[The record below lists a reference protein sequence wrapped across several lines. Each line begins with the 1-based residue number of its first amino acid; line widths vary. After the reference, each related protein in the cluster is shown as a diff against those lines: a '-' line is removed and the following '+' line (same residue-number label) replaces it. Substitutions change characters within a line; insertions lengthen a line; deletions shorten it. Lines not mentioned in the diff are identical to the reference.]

1 MMASPKPRHPEKRPQ
16 GASRRTHG
24 VNAID
29 PITLEVLRNGLE
41 SIADEMGVVLKR
53 TSFSPNIKERMDASC
68 AIFDAQA
75 QLVAQAEH
83 VPVHLGSMLR
93 AVSAT
98 VAAAGSC
105 DDGDVV
111 IVNDPF
117 IGGSHLPDITLV
129 APVYVATGNGSRHL
143 GYVATRA
150 HHADV
155 GGMEPGS
162 MPGNS
167 REVYQEGIV
176 IPAIKLY
183 RKGELQDDVMRLIL
197 ANVRTSDE
205 RKGDLNAQLAALRVG
220 EQRLMELATRYG
232 ADLLCAG
239 FEAILDYA
247 ERRMRRR
254 LAELPAGTYSGEDFL
269 DDDGTDD
276 EPVHI
281 ALQVTVTPDKLTLD
295 FAGSAP
301 QRKGNIN
308 AVAPM
313 TYSGSFFAVKILTD
327 PEIPV
332 NAGTFR
338 PVELKIPKGS
348 FLACEPPAA
357 TCAGNTETTQRIA
370 DTVLKVF
377 AQFAPDRIPAAS
389 QGTMNTIAVGGRDPR
404 AKGPGGRPY
413 SYIETI
419 GGGQGGRPMGPG
431 DDGIQ
436 CNMTNTMNTPIEALE
451 ITYPLRVERY
461 ELRED
466 SSGAGKHRGGDGLVR
481 AIRALGEARVSL
493 QCERRRFAPSGLHGG
508 ADGKRGRNA
517 VVRNDGTVEEV
528 AGKASLTLAPD
539 EIVIVETPG
548 GGGWG
553 SPSA

>member
-1 MMASPKPRHPEKRPQ
+1 MNDLPTP
-16 GASRRTHG
+16 GLTRRNT
-24 VNAID
+24 VD
-29 PITLEVLRNGLE
+29 PVTLEVLRNALE
-41 SIADEMGVVLKR
+41 ATADEMGAVLKR

-68 AIFDAQA
+68 AVFDAQA

-93 AVSAT
+93 SVEKT
-98 VAAAGSC
+98 VAAAGGL

-117 IGGSHLPDITLV
+117 TNGSHLPDITVV
-129 APVYVATGNGSRHL
+129 APVFAECRHIA
-143 GYVATRA
+143 YVATRA

-167 REVYQEGIV
+167 HEIYQEGLV
-176 IPAIKLY
+176 IPAVKLY
-183 RKGELQDDVMRLIL
+183 RGGELQDDVMRLIL
-197 ANVRTSDE
+197 ANVRTPEE
-205 RKGDLNAQLAALRVG
+205 RRGDLNAQLASLRIG
-220 EQRLMELATRYG
+220 ERRIRELAQRYG
-232 ADLLCAG
+232 ADLVTAG
-239 FEAILDYA
+239 FEAILDYT

-254 LAELPAGTYSGEDFL
+254 LAEFPPGTYRGEDFL
-269 DDDGTDD
+269 DDDGSSD
-276 EPVHI
+276 EPVRI
-281 ALQVTVTPDKLTLD
+281 ALAITVTPEKLVLD
-295 FAGSAP
+295 FAGSSP
-301 QRKGNIN
+301 QRPGNIN

-313 TYSGSFFAVKILTD
+313 TYSASFFAIKLLTD

-338 PVELKIPKGS
+338 NLELKIPEGS
-348 FLACEPPAA
+348 VLAARHPAA

-370 DTVLKVF
+370 DTVLKVC
-377 AQFAPDRIPAAS
+377 AQFAPDRVPAAS
-389 QGTMNTIAVGGRDPR
+389 QGTMNTIAVGGNDPR
-404 AKGPGGRPY
+404 AKTPGGRPY

-436 CNMTNTMNTPIEALE
+436 CNMTNTMNTPVEALE

-461 ELRED
+461 ELREG
-466 SSGAGKHRGGDGLVR
+466 SAGAGKHRGGNGLVR
-481 AIRALGEARVSL
+481 AIRSLDHTARVSL
-493 QCERRRFAPSGLHGG
+493 QCERRRFAPYGLQGG
-508 ADGKRGRNA
+508 ADAKPGHNY
-517 VVRNDGTVEEV
+517 VVQGNGQIRDEP
-528 AGKASLTLAPD
+528 GKASLSLRPD
-539 EIVIVETPG
+539 EIIVVETPG

-553 SPSA
+553 SPAANSRTGH

>member
-1 MMASPKPRHPEKRPQ
+1 MTERPN
-16 GASRRTHG
+16 T
-24 VNAID
+24 ID
-29 PITLEVLRNGLE
+29 PITLEVLRNALE
-41 SIADEMGVVLKR
+41 SVADEMGAVLKR

-68 AIFDAQA
+68 AVFDAQA

-93 AVSAT
+93 SVEKT
-98 VAAAGSC
+98 VAAAGGL

-117 IGGSHLPDITLV
+117 TNGSHLPDITV
-129 APVYVATGNGSRHL
+129 IAPVFAESRHIA
-143 GYVATRA
+143 YVATRA

-167 REVYQEGIV
+167 REIYQEGLV
-176 IPAIKLY
+176 IPAVKLY
-183 RKGELQDDVMRLIL
+183 RRSELQDDVMRLIL
-197 ANVRTSDE
+197 ANVRTPEE
-205 RKGDLNAQLAALRVG
+205 RRGDLNAQLASLRIG
-220 EQRLMELATRYG
+220 ERRIKELAQRYG
-232 ADLLCAG
+232 ADLVTAG
-239 FEAILDYA
+239 FEAILDYT

-254 LAELPAGTYSGEDFL
+254 LAEFPPGTYRGEDFL
-269 DDDGTDD
+269 DDDGSSD
-276 EPVHI
+276 EPVRI
-281 ALQVTVTPDKLTLD
+281 ALAITVTPEKLGLD
-295 FAGSAP
+295 FAGSSP
-301 QRKGNIN
+301 QRPGNIN

-313 TYSGSFFAVKILTD
+313 TYSASFFAIKLLTD

-338 PVELKIPKGS
+338 NLELKIPEGS
-348 FLACEPPAA
+348 VLAARHPAA

-370 DTVLKVF
+370 DTVLKVC
-377 AQFAPDRIPAAS
+377 AQFAPDRVPAAS
-389 QGTMNTIAVGGRDPR
+389 QGTMNTIAVGGSDPR
-404 AKGPGGRPY
+404 DGRPY

-436 CNMTNTMNTPIEALE
+436 CNMTNTMNTPVEALE

-461 ELRED
+461 ELRD
-466 SSGAGKHRGGDGLVR
+466 GSAGQGKHRGGNGLVR
-481 AIRALGEARVSL
+481 AIRSLGHAARVSL
-493 QCERRRFAPSGLHGG
+493 QCERRRFAPYGLQGG
-508 ADGKRGRNA
+508 ADGKPGHNY
-517 VVRNDGTVEEV
+517 VVKTDGAIRDEP
-528 AGKASLTLAPD
+528 GKASLSLAPG
-539 EIVIVETPG
+539 EIVVVETPG

-553 SPSA
+553 AP

>member
-1 MMASPKPRHPEKRPQ
+1 MASPYLPHPEERPQ
-16 GASRRTHG
+16 GASRRTHARR
-24 VNAID
+24 NAID
-29 PITLEVLRNGLE
+29 PIALEVLRNGLE
-41 SIADEMGVVLKR
+41 SIADEMGVVLR
-53 TSFSPNIKERMDASC
+53 HTSFSPNIKERMDASC
-68 AIFDAQA
+68 AIFDADA

-93 AVSAT
+93 AVKAT
-98 VAAAGSC
+98 VAAAGPVE
-105 DDGDVV
+105 DGDVV

-117 IGGSHLPDITLV
+117 TGGSHLPDITLV
-129 APVYVATGNGSRHL
+129 APVHVPEGPSSRHI

-167 REVYQEGIV
+167 REIYQEGIV
-176 IPAIKLY
+176 IPAVKLY
-183 RKGELQDDVMRLIL
+183 RRGDLQDDVLRLIL
-197 ANVRTSDE
+197 ANVRTADE
-205 RKGDLNAQLAALRVG
+205 RRGDLNAQLASLRVG
-220 EQRLMELATRYG
+220 EQRLKELAGRHG
-232 ADLLCAG
+232 SDLLCAG
-239 FEAILDYA
+239 FDAILDYA

-254 LAELPAGTYSGEDFL
+254 LAELPAGVYAGEDFL

-276 EPVHI
+276 EPVRI
-281 ALQVTVTPDKLTLD
+281 ALTVTVTPDKLVLD
-295 FAGSAP
+295 FAGSSA
-301 QRKGNIN
+301 QRRGNIN

-313 TYSGSFFAVKILTD
+313 TYSGVFFAVKILTD

-338 PVELKIPKGS
+338 PVELKLPEGS
-348 FLACEPPAA
+348 FLNAVRPAA
-357 TCAGNTETTQRIA
+357 VCAGNTETTQRIA

-389 QGTMNTIAVGGRDPR
+389 QGTMNLIGIGGHDPR
-404 AKGPGGRPY
+404 HGNKPY
-413 SYIETI
+413 TYIETI
-419 GGGQGGRPMGPG
+419 GGGQGGRPMGKG

-461 ELRED
+461 ELREE
-466 SSGAGKHRGGDGLVR
+466 SAGQGKHRGGEGLVR
-481 AIRALGEARVSL
+481 AIRVLGSEARVSL
-493 QCERRRFAPSGLHGG
+493 QSERRRFAPYGLNGG
-508 ADGKRGRNA
+508 ADGKRGRNS
-517 VVRNDGTVEEV
+517 VVHNDGKIEEV
-528 AGKASLTLAPD
+528 PGKASLTLEPG
-539 EIVIVETPG
+539 EIVVVETPG

-553 SPSA
+553 KG